1 MKVVLKAIMLRRQ
14 KDTLING
21 KPLLELPDRLVD
33 VVACEFDE
41 DERTF
46 YSALETKIQAKV
58 EKFMEQGQVMK
69 NYTSVLVLLL
79 RLRQGLTHTKS
90 LSVLLKQSCSLRSSI
105 FGD

>member
-1 MKVVLKAIMLRRQ
+1 MCFALKVVLKAIMLRRQ

-69 NYTSVLVLLL
+69 NYTSVLVLRSTGP
-79 RLRQGLTHTKS
+79 RLPMPYWT
-90 LSVLLKQSCSLRSSI
+90 VCI
-105 FGD
+105 